1 MRFDSKL
8 IGKKLNDKHSE
19 REERPLRKRS
29 QNNVATL
36 DGVEQPKFVLNVL
49 PVGPKHP
56 IRDKFNEV
64 HFLSDV
70 D

>member
-8 IGKKLNDKHSE
+8 IGRKPNDKHSE
-19 REERPLRKRS
+19 REDRPLRKKS
-29 QNNVATL
+29 QNNVVTL
-36 DGVEQPKFVLNVL
+36 DGVEQPKSVLNVL
-49 PVGPKHP
+49 PVGPKHS

-64 HFLSDV
+64 QFLSDV